1 MILQIQIG
9 VDDNANESEL
19 QEKIYEFF
27 SNINGVHDI
36 VIGQYILWDVWENIL
51 ERDKNENVF
60 VNDKR
65 KEQK

>member
-9 VDDNANESEL
+9 VDDNADESEL
-19 QEKIYEFF
+19 QEKIYGFF

-36 VIGQYILWDVWENIL
+36 VIGKYILWEVWENIL
-51 ERDKNENVF
+51 DRDENENVF

>member
-19 QEKIYEFF
+19 QEKIYDFF

-36 VIGQYILWDVWENIL
+36 VIGKYILWEVWENIL
-51 ERDKNENVF
+51 ERDENENVF
-60 VNDKR
+60 VNDER
-65 KEQK
+65 KEPK